1 VGADL
6 VIVLALL
13 VGVYIGLTRG
23 FIGPLVTEGAF
34 LVAIYVTVHVH
45 SQFDAFLPVGWL
57 RTGFAVLMVLVLT
70 TALRLLAR
78 PLVAIWRGIP
88 PLRVVDPP
96 LGVVAHAFAVFVLIY
111 LGLGVVLDF
120 DRGAYPLLRAA
131 VGTANA
137 IDSYR
142 QAVQQQPLLKGL
154 IDDRVLK
161 QLAQQAG
168 PSPLPMQQVRQT
180 EGFLNFYDQ
189 YIRKPLLTSKLAP
202 VINRTGARLP
212 VVGRPRS
219 YLFGAQTAARP
230 CGSSAAID
238 MVLPC

>member
-6 VIVLALL
+6 VILLALL
-13 VGVYIGLTRG
+13 VGVFVGLTRG
-23 FIGPLVTEGAF
+23 FIGPLITEGAF
-34 LVAIYVTVHVH
+34 LVAIFITVHVH

-57 RTGFAVLMVLVLT
+57 RTGFAVLMVIVLT
-70 TALRLLAR
+70 AALRFLAR
-78 PLVAIWRGIP
+78 PLIALWRAIP
-88 PLRVVDPP
+88 PLRIVDAP
-96 LGVVAHAFAVFVLIY
+96 LGAVAHAFAVFVLIY

-120 DRGAYPLLRAA
+120 DRGAYPLLKAA

-137 IDSYR
+137 IDAYR
-142 QAVQQQPLLKGL
+142 QAVQQQPLLSGL
-154 IDDRVLK
+154 IDDKVLK

-202 VINRTGARLP
+202 FINRMGASLP
-212 VVGRPRS
+212 IVGRSRP
-219 YLFGAQTAARP
+219 YLFGAQTA
-230 CGSSAAID
+230 
-238 MVLPC
+238 VLLAGRALP

>member
-6 VIVLALL
+6 VILLTLL
-13 VGVYIGLTRG
+13 VGVFVGLTRG
-23 FIGPLVTEGAF
+23 FIGPLITEGAF
-34 LVAIYVTVHVH
+34 LVAIFITVHVH

-57 RTGFAVLMVLVLT
+57 RTGFAILMVIVLT
-70 TALRLLAR
+70 AALRFLAR
-78 PLVAIWRGIP
+78 PLISLWRAIP
-88 PLRVVDPP
+88 PLRIVDAP
-96 LGVVAHAFAVFVLIY
+96 LGAVAHAFAVFVLIY

-120 DRGAYPLLRAA
+120 DRGAYPLLKAA

-137 IDSYR
+137 IDAYR
-142 QAVQQQPLLKGL
+142 QAVQQQPLLSGL
-154 IDDRVLK
+154 IDDKVLK

-202 VINRTGARLP
+202 FINRMGASLP
-212 VVGRPRS
+212 IVGRSRP
-219 YLFGAQTAARP
+219 YLFGAQTA
-230 CGSSAAID
+230 
-238 MVLPC
+238 VLLAGRALP